1 MCLGVSWQ
9 VTGSQTLKLVHDRFR
24 GKPPAEV
31 MQEMAEDMSAATR
44 GNSEVLKHLGNAM
57 DDLSSLRVSSTAAI
71 LTPFL
76 KLLVFHCHE

>member
-1 MCLGVSWQ
+1 M
-9 VTGSQTLKLVHDRFR
+9 HDRFR

-57 DDLSSLRVSSTAAI
+57 DDLSSLRVSNSAALLYI
-71 LTPFL
+71 LLRDCPPP
-76 KLLVFHCHE
+76 